1 VIGNC
6 PGRPASRRLRAGKI
20 KYGVSAKPCRQN
32 AGGSDRVIMGYLF
45 ALGFVSILGQVVLLR
60 ELSVAFYGIE
70 LIYTL
75 ALGIWLLATGVGA
88 MIPVGHGTHTS
99 LTNLLFLLFS
109 IVLPLDVALA
119 RSVRLVFTTVP
130 GLYLPLESQIAAICM
145 VLLPI
150 GIILGFLFP
159 WAARTF
165 IAGGKSLAGAYAV
178 ESIGGL
184 AGGLCATLLLKFGFQ
199 NLVIALFCA
208 LAAAVASFLDF
219 DGRSFGKIRAAS
231 IAVTCAL
238 MIVVWK
244 APVLDTRMTAWTHPN
259 LVDAIDSPYSRITVT
274 YLDGQVSV
282 FENDALL
289 FDTEET
295 RAEEFVQLAALQH
308 PNPARV
314 LILGGGIEGTIR
326 QILLHSPQIV
336 DYVELNASL
345 LQIVPPNLP
354 VEVQKSLRAEN
365 VRIIQDD
372 PRRFLERCL
381 TYDVIL
387 VGMPEPGSGQANRF
401 YTQEFFRQCRSRLN
415 RDGILA
421 FSLQSSENI
430 WPPQLT
436 RRMISIYRA
445 AKSVF
450 PEVLFLPGSRNVVVG
465 SMHSLPRDPSILAA
479 RLETRGIQ
487 TKMIS
492 PGYLRYLYTNDR
504 FAEVARTLESGT
516 APMNTDVHPICYQ
529 YTVTIWLS
537 KFLPSAKF
545 WDFSLPGSRNG
556 QALAFLL
563 ALGIPALLLSR
574 AAWPVRRALLTG
586 VAGFAGMVMETLII
600 LYFQTKSG
608 VLYQDIGILL
618 TGFMAGLAFG
628 AFAME
633 KMRARPPKVY
643 GFILLGG
650 FCFLCGTAGWW
661 MHSGKGAGLPESLG
675 SLFLTGTLV
684 AGIFAYAGLHEPRD
698 PIRAVTPLYS
708 ADLIGGCVGSIL
720 ATLVLTPL
728 AGLAV
733 ASHLMI
739 PVLMLSALLL

>member
-1 VIGNC
+1 
-6 PGRPASRRLRAGKI
+6 
-20 KYGVSAKPCRQN
+20 
-32 AGGSDRVIMGYLF
+32 MGYLF
-45 ALGFVSILGQVVLLR
+45 ALGFISILGQVVLLR

-75 ALGIWLLATGVGA
+75 ALGIWLLATGIGA
-88 MIPVGHGTHTS
+88 MIPMSPGPRTH
-99 LTNLLFLLFS
+99 LTHLLFLFFS
-109 IVLPLDVALA
+109 IALPLDVALA
-119 RSVRLVFTTVP
+119 RSIRLVFKAVP
-130 GLYLPLESQIAAICM
+130 GVFLPLESQIAAICM

-150 GIILGFLFP
+150 GMILGFLFP
-159 WAARTF
+159 WAARAF
-165 IAGGKSLAGAYAV
+165 IAGGRSLAGAYAV

-199 NLVIALFCA
+199 SIIIALICA

-219 DGRSFGKIRAAS
+219 DGRSFGKLRAAS
-231 IAVTCAL
+231 LAVTLAL

-244 APVLDTRMTAWTHPN
+244 APVLDRRMTAWTHPD
-259 LVDAIDSPYSRITVT
+259 LVETMDSPYSRITVT

-295 RAEEFVQLAALQH
+295 RAEEFVQMAALQH

-314 LILGGGIEGTIR
+314 LILGGGIEGTIL
-326 QILLHSPQIV
+326 QIRMHAPQIV

-345 LQIVPPNLP
+345 LEAVPPNLP
-354 VEVQKSLRAEN
+354 VEIQKSLRAEN

-372 PRRFLERCL
+372 PRRFLDRCL
-381 TYDVIL
+381 TYDLIL
-387 VGMPEPGSGQANRF
+387 VGMPEPGSGQANRY
-401 YTQEFFRQCRSRLN
+401 YTQEFFRQCRTRLN
-415 RDGILA
+415 KGGILA

-430 WPPQLT
+430 WPPQLA
-436 RRMISIYRA
+436 RRMVSIYRA
-445 AKSVF
+445 VNSVF
-450 PEVLFLPGSRNVVVG
+450 PEVLFFPGSRNIVVG
-465 SMHSLPRDPSILAA
+465 SMNSLIRDPSILAA
-479 RLETRGIQ
+479 RLEMRGIK
-487 TKMIS
+487 TRMIS

-529 YTVTIWLS
+529 YTAMIWLS

-545 WDFSLPGSRNG
+545 WNFSLPGSRNS
-556 QALAFLL
+556 QALVFLL
-563 ALGIPALLLSR
+563 ALSIPALLLSR
-574 AAWPVRRALLTG
+574 GGWPVRRALLTA
-586 VAGFAGMVMETLII
+586 VAGFAGMVLETLII

-608 VLYQDIGILL
+608 ILYQDIGMLL

-633 KMRARPPKVY
+633 KMKPRPPKAL
-643 GFILLGG
+643 GFALLGG
-650 FCFLCGTAGWW
+650 FSLLCGIAGWW
-661 MHSGKGAGLPESLG
+661 MNSGKGAGLPESLG
-675 SLFLTGTLV
+675 LLFLTGTLV

-698 PIRAVTPLYS
+698 QIRAVTPLYS
-708 ADLIGGCVGSIL
+708 ADLIGGCIGSLL
-720 ATLVLTPL
+720 ASLVLAPL